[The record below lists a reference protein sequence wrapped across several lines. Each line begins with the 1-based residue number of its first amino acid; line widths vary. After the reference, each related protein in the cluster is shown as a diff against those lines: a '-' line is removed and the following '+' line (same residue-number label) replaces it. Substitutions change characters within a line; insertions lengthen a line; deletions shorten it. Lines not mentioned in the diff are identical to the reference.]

1 MTGFMKNTDFN
12 SSILGSIIS
21 SEDSLNE
28 LLDMIAELGL
38 EITGV
43 CSSL

>member
-1 MTGFMKNTDFN
+1 MKNTEFN
-12 SSILGSIIS
+12 SSLLSSIIS

-28 LLDMIAELGL
+28 LMDMISDLGL

-43 CSSL
+43 RSF